1 MAGEPEPAGA
11 GAAVAVGLAA
21 VFMLLTAVVGM
32 ATLPRYGLV
41 WLVVGLFGVAGV
53 LRGLVFLRAAR
64 LAGRRRLD

>member
-32 ATLPRYGLV
+32 AALPRYGLV